1 MPLPSRNSALD
12 RLVDF
17 VPNRVLKAQEL
28 ELLASISA
36 ARDRFGVGS
45 IYRDGGT
52 LNAKVV
58 ITGDSVSIEA
68 IDATLPMYV
77 FLRDRFE
84 VLGPQVFD
92 FTGDATP
99 KII

>member
-28 ELLASISA
+28 ELLESISA

-45 IYRDGGT
+45 VYRDGGT

-58 ITGDSVSIEA
+58 ITSNSVSIEP
-68 IDATLPMYV
+68 IDAALPM
-77 FLRDRFE
+77 
-84 VLGPQVFD
+84 
-92 FTGDATP
+92 
-99 KII
+99 